1 MFAPQ
6 KLCASFLLTF
16 CVLTTVSAQ
25 VEQPDKF
32 GPMVSQGVGQK
43 PGQTSSVVTAS
54 ASVERVRF
62 TAPSNVVRM
71 QVQIVSESGQIV
83 FEVSSKGN
91 VLDWSLQDGN
101 GQRLQ
106 GAYLTVVTVKSLSGR
121 LTEKIGSVSVT
132 EKQVELTALEATSL
146 TAAQQQTVGPIEE
159 QGTLTVLKADEQPA
173 VTVLANNGSDG
184 QIIRDRGA
192 LSFRIGDFYSG
203 KDTEQMR
210 LTEAGN
216 LGIGTD
222 NPQAKLEV
230 AGTIRTTD
238 GIEFADGTVQ
248 TTGLSG
254 RKDKDGKLVPNVG
267 GTGTQNK
274 LAKWTDNSGTL
285 GDSVLSEAGGNVVN
299 NGTNIQMTAPASS
312 SVDTNLIFVDANSR
326 TTGMIASSTPAYTA
340 GNGPY
345 FAMRGNT
352 YAALPGQR
360 GLFSM
365 SAGNVSSPTGNDGTM
380 VFLTGA
386 DQLRMVI
393 KPNGN
398 VGVGTSS
405 PGSKLDVAGDL
416 NTSTQYNIGGS
427 RILSAP
433 GVNNAFVGVGAGNIN
448 TTGQQ
453 NSLFGTNAGS
463 LNMTGNRNSLFGSQ
477 AGIVTTNGA
486 NSFLGYRAGFQNTTG
501 GFNSFFGDNAGT
513 GNIDGSNNTAI
524 GSATKLGSGNLT
536 NATAIGALAQVDATN
551 SLVLGSINGVNGST
565 VSTNVGIGTTSP
577 SAKLEVS
584 DNTSASLFSTT
595 FGGSN
600 GFIGRLAR
608 GTSSSPSA
616 TLAGDT
622 LSFFGGRG
630 FSTSIGFLNASSAA
644 IIIKATEDFIG
655 AANGASMIFETS
667 RTGDAAIERGE
678 RMRIDQNGNVGIG
691 TDAPAVKLDVRDRT
705 GATLNGGHVQIG
717 GPVPSSDEK
726 IILFGDSGCGSC
738 VFIGEKDADDLLVL
752 QALDFQ
758 FNNGNLL
765 PNTDTFQRIGSATN
779 RWKEVW
785 AANGTIQTSD
795 VRLKQR
801 IANLKYGLN
810 QVMQLRPVS
819 FQWKTGNDKG
829 THLGLIA
836 QEVDAVLPEAV
847 QKGADPETPLGM
859 NYTTLIPVLIKAI
872 QEQQQ
877 ALEHTQAELKAVQ
890 AKNESLSRR
899 MISLEANST
908 LAKSTKKPH

>member
-1 MFAPQ
+1 M
-6 KLCASFLLTF
+6 
-16 CVLTTVSAQ
+16 LTTVSAQ
-25 VEQPDKF
+25 VEQP
-32 GPMVSQGVGQK
+32 GNVGQMVSQSVGQK
-43 PGQTSSVVTAS
+43 PGQTGSVVTAS
-54 ASVERVRF
+54 ASAERVRF

-71 QVQIVSESGQIV
+71 QVQIISESGQIV

-91 VLDWSLQDGN
+91 VLDWSLQDSN

-106 GAYLTVVTVKSLSGR
+106 GSYLTVVTVKSLSGR
-121 LTEKIGSVSVT
+121 LSEKIGSVSVT
-132 EKQVELTALEATSL
+132 EKQVELTALEATGL

-159 QGTLTVLKADEQPA
+159 QAALTVLKADEQPA
-173 VTVLANNGSDG
+173 ATVLANNGSDG

-248 TTGLSG
+248 TTGLNG
-254 RKDKDGKLVPNVG
+254 RKDKDGNLVPNVG

-285 GDSVLSEAGGNVVN
+285 GDSLLSEAGGNVVN

-326 TTGMIASSTPAYTA
+326 TTGMIASATPAYTA

-365 SAGNVSSPTGNDGTM
+365 SAGNVTSPTGNDGTM

-405 PGSKLDVAGDL
+405 PGSKLDVAGDI

-448 TTGQQ
+448 STGQQ
-453 NSLFGTNAGS
+453 NSLFGTSAGS

-477 AGIVTTNGA
+477 AGMVMTTGA
-486 NSFLGYRAGFQNTTG
+486 NSFFGYRAGFQNSTG
-501 GFNSFFGDNAGT
+501 GFNSFFGDSSGT
-513 GNIDGSNNTAI
+513 QNVDGSNNTAI
-524 GSATKLGSGNLT
+524 GSSTKLGSSNLT
-536 NATAIGALAQVDATN
+536 NATAIGAQAQVDANN
-551 SLVLGSINGVNGST
+551 SLILGSIAGVNGST
-565 VSTNVGIGTTSP
+565 ASTNVGIGTTSP

-584 DNTSASLFSTT
+584 DNTSATLYSTT
-595 FGGSN
+595 FSGIN
-600 GFIGRLAR
+600 GFIGRSAR

-630 FSTSIGFLNASSAA
+630 FASSPDQFVGSSAA
-644 IIIKATEDFIG
+644 IIIKATENFTSGSQGSSI
-655 AANGASMIFETS
+655 ILETS
-667 RTGDAAIERGE
+667 TTGTSASERRE
-678 RMRIDQNGNVGIG
+678 HMRIDQNGNVGIG
-691 TDAPAVKLDVRDRT
+691 TATPALKLEVRDT
-705 GATLNGGHVQIG
+705 FGIGGHVQIG
-717 GPVPSSDEK
+717 APIAGTEEK
-726 IILFGDSGCGSC
+726 LIVFGDSGCGGPC
-738 VFIGEKDADDLLVL
+738 VYIGEQDSDDRMVL
-752 QALDFQ
+752 RASSFQFKFGNVEPFANNTQAL
-758 FNNGNLL
+758 
-765 PNTDTFQRIGSATN
+765 GSSANKWT
-779 RWKEVW
+779 EVW
-785 AANGTIQTSD
+785 AVNGTIQTSD
-795 VRLKQR
+795 VRLKR
-801 IANLKYGLN
+801 GITNLKYGLS

-819 FQWKTGNDKG
+819 FQWKEGNDNR

-836 QEVDAVLPEAV
+836 QEVDAVMPEAV
-847 QKGADPETPLGM
+847 EKSADANAPLGM
-859 NYTTLIPVLIKAI
+859 NYSALIPVLIKAI

-877 ALEHTQAELKAVQ
+877 TLEHAQAELKAVQ
-890 AKNESLSRR
+890 AKNEGLSRR

-908 LAKSTKKPH
+908 VAKSTKKAH